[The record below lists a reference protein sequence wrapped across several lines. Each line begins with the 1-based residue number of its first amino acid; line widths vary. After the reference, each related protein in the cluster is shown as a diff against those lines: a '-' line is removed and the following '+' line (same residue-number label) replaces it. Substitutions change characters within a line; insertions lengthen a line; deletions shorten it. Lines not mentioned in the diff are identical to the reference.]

1 MSQKHLPEE
10 YKNISLLQDI
20 KVRDTLTR
28 VVSKIIILLEKT
40 KHYQLDIKTKNK
52 VVLFL
57 DYLKAKCKSLVD
69 LSKWAK
75 WLITY
80 GINIS
85 SLLQEILNRA
95 GFSSQVTDLQKR
107 DVFVEHLTKLVEDT
121 TRLITTYP
129 NLFDSHHLNIRSLLT
144 DILDKSTFVLDTS
157 LEQLIPDILN
167 VSNYIHDLHV
177 IRPFQYDEEISQ
189 TLLNYLKTLQ
199 KKINHIDLLTLY
211 EKVHNG

>member
-52 VVLFL
+52 VIIFL
-57 DYLKAKCKSLVD
+57 DYLKTKCKSLVD
-69 LSKWAK
+69 LAKWSK

-85 SLLQEILNRA
+85 SLLQDILNRA

-167 VSNYIHDLHV
+167 ISSYVNDLYV

-199 KKINHIDLLTLY
+199 KKINHIDLLMLY